1 MTRVLLI
8 VAVLLTGLTGCA
20 HNLNFRTDHRL
31 HWVGPPARK
40 LVNVPF
46 MLAWQFDGSHPA
58 EFAVFVDRA
67 PVKPGQSLKAV
78 AGSDTACKSD
88 PTCPDASYLANRQ
101 VYTTTGTTLALSQ
114 VNPLNS
120 DREGTQLH
128 QATVVLLDQ
137 SGRRIGES
145 AWTREFKLR
154 RVSNT

>member
-1 MTRVLLI
+1 MRGVRLAVVVLL
-8 VAVLLTGLTGCA
+8 AGLTGCA

-46 MLAWQFDGSHPA
+46 TLAWQFDGSRPA

-67 PVKPGQSLKAV
+67 PIKPGQTLKAV
-78 AGSDTACKSD
+78 AGGDAACKTD
-88 PTCPDASYLANRQ
+88 PTCPDASYLADRQ

-114 VNPLNS
+114 VNALTS

-128 QATVVLLDQ
+128 TATVVLLDQ

-154 RVSNT
+154 RVSNA